1 MCQLSTTSLR
11 LITIGHLTNRA
22 EGTNIDSHTASNTAS
37 NFKSQF
43 KINIELSYSYSN
55 DSNGICFNALMQK
68 YITVQYALPQ
78 APAVYSDNILIFN

>member
-11 LITIGHLTNRA
+11 LITIGHL
-22 EGTNIDSHTASNTAS
+22 TNIDSHTASNTAS